1 MAGSFLQTESAGV
14 LKNILNA
21 QATRDML
28 EEDRQM
34 LLSFLSGNP
43 FSQGYA
49 PQSGQIVGLLKQ
61 LGDSMATSL
70 AGDMAA
76 EEKAVYTYGTLM
88 KAKTAEVDS
97 LTEAIE
103 VKTKKIGDLGV
114 AIVQIKDDIDD
125 TSSALAE
132 DKAFLKELEKGCDT
146 KAAEWEE
153 RKKTRAAELLALAET
168 IKILNDDDALELFK
182 KTLPAPGVG
191 LVQMQVNQK
200 QMREQAKAAIVQ
212 AR

>member
-1 MAGSFLQTESAGV
+1 
-14 LKNILNA
+14 
-21 QATRDML
+21 
-28 EEDRQM
+28 
-34 LLSFLSGNP
+34 
-43 FSQGYA
+43 
-49 PQSGQIVGLLKQ
+49 
-61 LGDSMATSL
+61 
-70 AGDMAA
+70 
-76 EEKAVYTYGTLM
+76 M

-103 VKTKKIGDLGV
+103 AKTVKIGELGV

-125 TSSALAE
+125 TSEALTE

-153 RKKTRAAELLALAET
+153 RKKTRTAELLALAET

-191 LVQMQVNQK
+191 LMQIDVTQTTVRKQALAAVQSA
-200 QMREQAKAAIVQ
+200 RRADGLGHAKLDLIMLSLS
-212 AR
+212 